1 MPPSIQQEYPEA
13 TPQAVEQDGTQQE
26 EDAYNKTS
34 RLPDGVFDATMG
46 DDFDLGSYNFEE
58 LYESAPHQ
66 NSGFEDSAVHFEGEF
81 EERLPDGADRSQY
94 IPSELDTNAA
104 GDLVVDPELEQTA
117 DGQQVEQHFELA
129 TSPEAAAAQPDED
142 EQLLQ
147 GVQAEAFPTQLNE
160 TPNYNDVLEDMQ
172 AFVAREGIDVS
183 TLDVGPVAGVAE
195 KGLGDSSRTDD
206 SGVQFEKQPEAYT
219 SPSLQENTVDF
230 GIPQAQFEDA
240 QEQISYRNPTVEEYV
255 EDELGWEQTAAT
267 PDLGEQHPPISAAD
281 VNTTAAYYTPA
292 TAANPTVPP
301 VDTRPAF
308 AHYWKDRAVW
318 EEGRWL
324 SQPVKGD
331 YTSMLITNPTIV
343 NEWIHQQAI
352 HPDDVCRLLQY
363 YIIVVQVYGKDTR
376 DEILQLRHQAQ
387 LHDLD
392 HRVAFADTGGIPVD
406 GWYPAITYRHQLGP
420 RHQPQYKKN
429 PQGFELVDFPSI
441 TEPMPIGTTDADM
454 LRYFP
459 NHLKEE
465 FLDSAIQNG
474 ISYGVMFRCIQPD
487 AFRLLKETR
496 VIGVVSRKSDENNF
510 LNKRHQKRRNK
521 LLTEKYPNP
530 GDHEQFLNCQV
541 RIRPVGNLL
550 FYRPGSKKGERSQD
564 YAHPINPPSGS
575 IVPVVGWEP
584 VPLPM
589 QQPMAPAP
597 VPAAVFQQQ
606 AHMAPYSPFDVQPG
620 GYGSTFDAPIDST
633 SDDTLS
639 SASIQTPE
647 AQEVGV
653 KVASLSDPLQ
663 QFQNPQNAEKGKSGI
678 NDVPLCPKANLPK
691 FKVGDNPAVIR
702 SGKAMNQSV
711 DEASIIAN
719 AIRLFVTSKYAEVA
733 TCTRDSPLATNLG
746 KKWKAFLLRQGHKLS
761 RHDRE
766 GIKAWADGKAKSSL
780 CLAID
785 DQLKRLADEQ
795 HRNSSLPPAV
805 NGKQRAASSLVD
817 ETFAP
822 TEILGMTDGYGTQQQ
837 PQQSFGQYPT
847 VGSGFQRPR
856 PSKKR
861 GMIDMD
867 DGDDGMTQMATP
879 QQKRAMHTA
888 RSKASAYSGISLNPP
903 TAQTARKHDQDD
915 VDGLIDER
923 SQAGA
928 KKMRYDHTS
937 FFYPGSYQQ
946 PLPRVPVIE
955 KQVPVPQPPL
965 KVIEEYIPTLQTEFP
980 DFAMDTIDPQLR
992 RQQPNPT
999 DVPDHSAQGA
1009 FPDSAR
1015 MDAELE
1021 RLQSLAPQPK
1031 PTDIPDFLAP
1041 GVPYDE
1047 SRVDAH
1053 LQGLKSVFH
1062 GDTQNPFSQDEEV
1075 DFGSL
1080 SPTGNQE
1087 FLDQHNNRGSEA
1099 VRSPRRWTPY

>member
-1 MPPSIQQEYPEA
+1 MG
-13 TPQAVEQDGTQQE
+13 QDP
-26 EDAYNKTS
+26 NS
-34 RLPDGVFDATMG
+34 
-46 DDFDLGSYNFEE
+46 DFHSYNLEDLNDVAEPDTTNTFE
-58 LYESAPHQ
+58 
-66 NSGFEDSAVHFEGEF
+66 FEDSAVQFDGEIEEG
-81 EERLPDGADRSQY
+81 RLDSADPSQY
-94 IPSELDTNAA
+94 IPSELDTNVA
-104 GDLVVDPELEQTA
+104 GDLVVDPGQEQTA
-117 DGQQVEQHFELA
+117 DGQQVDQHFGLA
-129 TSPEAAAAQPDED
+129 TSPEVAAAQPDED
-142 EQLLQ
+142 EQLSR
-147 GVQAEAFPTQLNE
+147 GAQAEAFPTQLNE
-160 TPNYNDVLEDMQ
+160 TPNYNEVLEDIQ
-172 AFVAREGIDVS
+172 AFIAREGIDVS
-183 TLDVGPVAGVAE
+183 TLDVGPVADVAE
-195 KGLGDSSRTDD
+195 KGLRDSSPTDD
-206 SGVQFEKQPEAYT
+206 SGVRFETQPEAYT
-219 SPSLQENTVDF
+219 SRSLQEKTVEFD
-230 GIPQAQFEDA
+230 IPQPQFEDA
-240 QEQISYRNPTVEEYV
+240 QEQTSFHRNRTVEEYV
-255 EDELGWEQTAAT
+255 EDEIGWEQTAAT
-267 PDLGEQHPPISAAD
+267 PGIGEQHPPISAAD
-281 VNTTAAYYTPA
+281 VNTTATYYSPA
-292 TAANPTVPP
+292 TAPNPTVPP
-301 VDTRPAF
+301 VDARPAF
-308 AHYWKDRAVW
+308 AHYWRNRVVW
-318 EEGRWL
+318 DGGRWF

-363 YIIVVQVYGKDTR
+363 YIIVVQVYGNDTQN
-376 DEILQLRHQAQ
+376 EILQLRHQAQ

-392 HRVAFADTGGIPVD
+392 HRIAFADTGGIPVD

-429 PQGFELVDFPSI
+429 QQGFELVNFPSI

-454 LRYFP
+454 MRYFP
-459 NHLKEE
+459 NHLKEGY
-465 FLDSAIQNG
+465 LDSAIQNG
-474 ISYGVMFRCIQPD
+474 ISYGVMFRCIQPE

-496 VIGVVSRKSDENNF
+496 VIGVNSENTDENNF
-510 LNKRHQKRRNK
+510 LNKRYQKRRNK
-521 LLTEKYPNP
+521 LLKKYASP
-530 GDHEQFLNCQV
+530 GVHEQFVNCHI
-541 RIRPVGNLL
+541 RIRPVGSLL
-550 FYRPGSKKGERSQD
+550 FYRPGCKKGERFQD
-564 YAHPINPPSGS
+564 YAHPITPPPGS
-575 IVPVVGWEP
+575 IAPVVAWEP

-589 QQPMAPAP
+589 QQPVAPAP

-606 AHMAPYSPFDVQPG
+606 AHMASYSPFGVQLG
-620 GYGSTFDAPIDST
+620 GYGSTFDAPIDLT
-633 SDDTLS
+633 SDDTRS
-639 SASIQTPE
+639 SESIQTPE

-653 KVASLSDPLQ
+653 KVASLSDTLQ

-691 FKVGDNPAVIR
+691 FKVSDNPAVIR

-780 CLAID
+780 CSAID
-785 DQLKRLADEQ
+785 DQLKRFADEQ
-795 HRNSSLPPAV
+795 HKNSSLPPAV

-847 VGSGFQRPR
+847 VGSGFQRPL

-867 DGDDGMTQMATP
+867 EGDDRMPQMAAP
-879 QQKRAMHTA
+879 QQKRAMHTV
-888 RSKASAYSGISLNPP
+888 RSKSSAYSGVSLNPP
-903 TAQTARKHDQDD
+903 TAQTARKHGQDD

-923 SQAGA
+923 FQAGA

-946 PLPRVPVIE
+946 PLPRVPGIE

-980 DFAMDTIDPQLR
+980 DFAMDTIDPQLL
-992 RQQPNPT
+992 QHPPNQMN
-999 DVPDHSAQGA
+999 VPDHSAQGA

-1031 PTDIPDFLAP
+1031 PTDIPDFLVP
-1041 GVPYDE
+1041 GGPYDE

-1062 GDTQNPFSQDEEV
+1062 GDSQNPFSQDEEV

-1080 SPTGNQE
+1080 RPTGNQE
-1087 FLDQHNNRGSEA
+1087 FLDQHNTRHSEA
-1099 VRSPRRWTPY
+1099 GRNQRRWTPY